1 MMTTENRVAPA
12 NSSFQSNVILIKDN
26 DTFEEIIETNIELD
40 FVQPNPK
47 LSLSYSSSIENL
59 SSSSESGGN
68 NSQDESN
75 N

>member
-1 MMTTENRVAPA
+1 MTTENRVAPA

-26 DTFEEIIETNIELD
+26 DTFEEMIETNIELD
-40 FVQPNPK
+40 YVQQNPK

-59 SSSSESGGN
+59 SSSSEGAGN

>member
-1 MMTTENRVAPA
+1 MTTENRVAQA

-26 DTFEEIIETNIELD
+26 DTFEEMIETNIELD
-40 FVQPNPK
+40 YVQPNPK

-68 NSQDESN
+68 NSQDDSN

>member
-1 MMTTENRVAPA
+1 MTTENRVAPA